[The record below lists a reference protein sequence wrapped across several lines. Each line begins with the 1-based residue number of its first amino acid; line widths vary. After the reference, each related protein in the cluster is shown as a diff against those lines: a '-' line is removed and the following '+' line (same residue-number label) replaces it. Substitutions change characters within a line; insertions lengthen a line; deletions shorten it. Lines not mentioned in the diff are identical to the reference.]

1 MLSVRIVL
9 SGVLAA
15 LISVAAPSA
24 ADAFCGFYVAGADD
38 ALYNNATQVVL
49 MRSGKTTVLSMQ
61 NSYKG
66 PPSNFA
72 MVVPVPEV
80 LSEDNVKI
88 LPAEVFNRV
97 DRLAAPRLVEY
108 WEQDP
113 CMQNIGYGRGGAPS
127 APARMAA
134 RSGARMEKAKDL
146 GVTVEAEFTVGEYEV
161 VILSAK
167 FSTGLEEWL
176 HQEKYKI
183 PAGAEKYLRP
193 YVESGSKFFVA
204 KVNVEKVTFK
214 DGLAQLSPLR
224 FHYQSDEFSLPV
236 RLGLMNSEG
245 KQDLLV
251 HILAQG
257 KRYEVANYPN
267 VTIPTNLN
275 VDDKVGKNFGEF
287 YAALFDRTLEKNP
300 KAVVTEYSWSAA
312 SCDPCPTPA
321 LTWNEL
327 ATLGYDV
334 AAGAPSAI
342 SPSAPPAP
350 GIRPRPMPS
359 RGRRVSGRP
368 SAFVLTRLHARYS
381 KNDLGEDL
389 VFKEA
394 SPIAGG
400 REHLV
405 SGGKLEEGATESYS
419 NNFQGRYAMRHEW
432 KGPIECE
439 APIRG
444 RWGGPPNGG
453 GQPPVKPALD
463 LAFATR
469 GSMSL
474 TQMVPDGIPEL
485 GLQSRGKSVYNDE
498 IAPPVESGPKVPA
511 MRPKTQLPD
520 SMASAETKKK
530 SSSGDG
536 GCSSGGGS
544 AGALWLTLLVFGMLI
559 RRRRWQARE

>member
-1 MLSVRIVL
+1 LVSL
-9 SGVLAA
+9 
-15 LISVAAPSA
+15 VAPTS

-38 ALYNNATQVVL
+38 ALYNNATQIVL

-61 NSYKG
+61 NNYKG

-72 MVVPVPEV
+72 MVVPVPEI

-88 LPAEVFNRV
+88 LPADVFKRV

-113 CMQNIGYGRGGAPS
+113 CMVQRDYGALRKSVPRPSMSARGGAR
-127 APARMAA
+127 A
-134 RSGARMEKAKDL
+134 EKAKEL
-146 GVTVEAEFTVGEYEV
+146 GVTVEAEFAVGEYEV

-167 FSTGLEEWL
+167 FSTGLEQWL
-176 HQEKYKI
+176 TQENYKI

-204 KVNVEKVTFK
+204 KVNAEKVTFK
-214 DGLAQLSPLR
+214 DGQAQLSPLR

-245 KQDLLV
+245 KQDLIV

-257 KRYEVANYPN
+257 TRYEVANYPN

-275 VDDKVGKNFGEF
+275 VEEKAGANFGEF

-321 LTWNEL
+321 LNWSEL

-334 AAGAPSAI
+334 AGGPSSVPTPP
-342 SPSAPPAP
+342 SPSTRPMPPSRA
-350 GIRPRPMPS
+350 RPMPS
-359 RGRRVSGRP
+359 RGRRVTGRP

-381 KNDLGEDL
+381 KDDLGEDL

-394 SPIAGG
+394 KPIAGG

-405 SGGKLEEGATESYS
+405 SDGKLEEGSSESYS

-432 KGPIECE
+432 KGPIECTS
-439 APIRG
+439 PVRG

-453 GQPPVKPALD
+453 STPPVKPALD
-463 LAFATR
+463 LAFAAR

-485 GLQSRGKSVYNDE
+485 GIQSKGKSVYNDE
-498 IAPPVESGPKVPA
+498 VAPEVESGPKVPTY
-511 MRPKTQLPD
+511 RSKTKLPD
-520 SMASAETKKK
+520 SLKSDGSKTKSK
-530 SSSGDG
+530 SKSGDG
-536 GCSSGGGS
+536 GCNTGGQG
-544 AGALWLTLLVFGMLI
+544 AGALWLSVLVLAMLL
-559 RRRRWQARE
+559 RKRRWHIFE

>member
-15 LISVAAPSA
+15 FFSVAAPSA

-88 LPAEVFNRV
+88 LPAEVFKRV

-113 CMQNIGYGRGGAPS
+113 CQQNFGYGRGKATG
-127 APARMAA
+127 APARLAA
-134 RSGARMEKAKDL
+134 RSSRRAERAVDL
-146 GVTVEAEFTVGEYEV
+146 GVTVEAEFAVGEYEV

-176 HQEKYKI
+176 HQENYKI
-183 PAGAEKYLRP
+183 PVGAETYLRP

-251 HILAQG
+251 HIWCQFWRVL
-257 KRYEVANYPN
+257 R
-267 VTIPTNLN
+267 
-275 VDDKVGKNFGEF
+275 
-287 YAALFDRTLEKNP
+287 
-300 KAVVTEYSWSAA
+300 
-312 SCDPCPTPA
+312 
-321 LTWNEL
+321 
-327 ATLGYDV
+327 
-334 AAGAPSAI
+334 SAI
-342 SPSAPPAP
+342 
-350 GIRPRPMPS
+350 
-359 RGRRVSGRP
+359 
-368 SAFVLTRLHARYS
+368 
-381 KNDLGEDL
+381 
-389 VFKEA
+389 
-394 SPIAGG
+394 
-400 REHLV
+400 
-405 SGGKLEEGATESYS
+405 
-419 NNFQGRYAMRHEW
+419 
-432 KGPIECE
+432 
-439 APIRG
+439 
-444 RWGGPPNGG
+444 
-453 GQPPVKPALD
+453 
-463 LAFATR
+463 
-469 GSMSL
+469 
-474 TQMVPDGIPEL
+474 
-485 GLQSRGKSVYNDE
+485 
-498 IAPPVESGPKVPA
+498 
-511 MRPKTQLPD
+511 
-520 SMASAETKKK
+520 
-530 SSSGDG
+530 
-536 GCSSGGGS
+536 
-544 AGALWLTLLVFGMLI
+544 
-559 RRRRWQARE
+559 

>member
-15 LISVAAPSA
+15 LVSLVAPSA
-24 ADAFCGFYVAGADD
+24 AHAFCGFYVAGADD
-38 ALYNNATQVVL
+38 ALYNNATQVVM

-88 LPAEVFNRV
+88 LPAEVFKRV

-113 CMQNIGYGRGGAPS
+113 CSPGYGYELGKALPRAAMASPS
-127 APARMAA
+127 RSSAR
-134 RSGARMEKAKDL
+134 EKKDL

-204 KVNVEKVTFK
+204 KVNVEKVTFR

-224 FHYQSDEFSLPV
+224 FHYQSDSFSLPV

-245 KQDLLV
+245 KQDLII

-275 VDDKVGKNFGEF
+275 VDEKVRDSFGEF

-321 LTWNEL
+321 LNWTEL

-334 AAGAPSAI
+334 VSSTPASKPS
-342 SPSAPPAP
+342 
-350 GIRPRPMPS
+350 GIGRRPMPS

-381 KNDLGEDL
+381 KDDLGEDL

-394 SPIAGG
+394 NPIAGG

-405 SGGKLEEGATESYS
+405 SEGKLEEGATESYA

-432 KGPIECE
+432 EGPIECE
-439 APIRG
+439 NPVRG
-444 RWGGPPNGG
+444 LWGGPPNGNK
-453 GQPPVKPALD
+453 PPPKAALE
-463 LAFATR
+463 LAFAAR

-474 TQMVPDGIPEL
+474 TQMVPEGIPEL
-485 GLQSRGKSVYNDE
+485 GLRRRGTSVYNDE
-498 IAPPVESGPKVPA
+498 IAPPVESGPKVPSP
-511 MRPKTQLPD
+511 RPKTHLPD
-520 SMASAETKKK
+520 SMKSDGTKKK
-530 SSSGDG
+530 SKSDG
-536 GCSSGGGS
+536 GGCNTGGNAGGNTS
-544 AGALWLTLLVFGMLI
+544 ALAMLVLGLFL
-559 RRRRWQARE
+559 RRRRWNTSQ